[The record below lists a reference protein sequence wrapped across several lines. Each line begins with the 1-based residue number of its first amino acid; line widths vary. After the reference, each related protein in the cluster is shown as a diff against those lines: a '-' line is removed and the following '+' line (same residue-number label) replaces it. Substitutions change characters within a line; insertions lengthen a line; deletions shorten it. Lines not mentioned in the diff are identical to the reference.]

1 MSTPEGFLLPLDCL
15 DTSDQDNL
23 GQRCEACPIQ
33 DCTALAAGELIL
45 RQQTDIDQLTEK
57 NAMLEE
63 ANRQA
68 EIEKAHLLE
77 RLFNLR
83 LDSLVETAFTP
94 EGLKDHLMNDAE
106 ILAELKTLN
115 WGVVRLD
122 GRFVNYI
129 NRFGNL
135 VGDDFLQRGG
145 AEITAITDGL
155 VRTRQRRART
165 EQPDSD
171 RRQTERRAGH
181 SLGHEDIIC
190 RQGGDEFALLVRN
203 VTPRQ
208 LALVAARVQSK
219 LTVSYA
225 LGRYSEGQIPF
236 IASVGSAHATDR
248 QPEVQTSLA
257 IHDPWHA
264 FRLINGLADEG
275 QREVKGQQYKEMWE
289 MVQRATTDQAPSIAQ
304 PDDRIVAERFLAT
317 LCPDFQRDP
326 VAFLLAN

>member
-1 MSTPEGFLLPLDCL
+1 M
-15 DTSDQDNL
+15 
-23 GQRCEACPIQ
+23 Q
-33 DCTALAAGELIL
+33 DCAALAVGELIL
-45 RQQTDIDQLTEK
+45 RQQTDIDRLTTRNTE
-57 NAMLEE
+57 LEE

-68 EIEKAHLLE
+68 EIEKGHLLE

-94 EGLKDHLMNDAE
+94 EGLKDHLMNDSE
-106 ILAELKTLN
+106 IQAELKKFN
-115 WGVVRLD
+115 WGVIRLD

-155 VRTRQRRART
+155 VRTRLRKSRA
-165 EQPDSD
+165 EQAAEFG
-171 RRQTERRAGH
+171 QQATERRAGH
-181 SLGHEDIIC
+181 SLGQEDIIC

-203 VTPRQ
+203 VNPRQ
-208 LALVAARVQSK
+208 LALVTARVQSK

-225 LGRYSEGQIPF
+225 IGRYSEGHIPF
-236 IASVGSAHATDR
+236 IASVGSAHATDK

-264 FRLINGLADEG
+264 FRIINGLADEG
-275 QREVKGQQYKEMWE
+275 QRDVKGQQYREMWE
-289 MVQRATTDQAPSIAQ
+289 MVQRATSDQSPSIAQ